1 MGLQPPWQQYA
12 TQGINRLLQLIARTG
27 TLDLK
32 ACRTHYS
39 PALCDFLEKL
49 LAKRAPQRCVAGHNP
64 NPHPHP
70 HPDPNPNPDPD
81 PRYKALPSE
90 ESEKLMPGFASILHD
105 ARRVVAHT
113 YYSLRTTYNSLLT
126 TYYSLLT
133 TYY

>member
-32 ACRTHYS
+32 ACKTHYS

-64 NPHPHP
+64 NPSLTL
-70 HPDPNPNPDPD
+70 
-81 PRYKALPSE
+81 ALTP
-90 ESEKLMPGFASILHD
+90 A
-105 ARRVVAHT
+105 
-113 YYSLRTTYNSLLT
+113 LT
-126 TYYSLLT
+126 PTPTPTLT
-133 TYY
+133 LALALTLTVSS